1 MRGEGVTKNKPLGF
15 FLDGG
20 CGMLSLVEQVRFVWR
35 AQPLL
40 AGFVR
45 GFQDS
50 KKLQALRCLLW
61 CET

>member
-1 MRGEGVTKNKPLGF
+1 
-15 FLDGG
+15 
-20 CGMLSLVEQVRFVWR
+20 MLSLVEQVRFVWR